1 VIGVW
6 AITKREFWN
15 LIKSVRALIIIL
27 LFSAGSIWVTNS
39 LSKVSGQLDVEEY
52 YASLRLLVLIFG
64 FLFATILSHSCFNGE
79 VETKTIRLLL
89 TKVSKT
95 SIVIGKMLGAS
106 LFWLVCLTGSFIFI
120 SAVGKVFHPSELFI
134 AFSTMAYFNS
144 IILLVSVVTAKPS
157 RSNFVGLIFALLLP
171 GLGLYAT
178 LTATSPLHFL
188 QYFFPYFYLLQGVE
202 FMGVPMI
209 FSTLITWVAVL
220 LVKGRDY

>member
-1 VIGVW
+1 MW
-6 AITKREFWN
+6 AITKKEFWN
-15 LIKSVRALIIIL
+15 LIKSVKALIIIL
-27 LFSAGSIWVTNS
+27 LFSAGSIGVTNS
-39 LSKVSGQLDVEEY
+39 LSKVSGQLDVKEY

-95 SIVIGKMLGAS
+95 GIVVGKMLGAS
-106 LFWLVCLTGSFIFI
+106 LFWLVCLTGSFLFI

-144 IILLVSVVTAKPS
+144 LILLISVVTAKPS

-178 LTATSPLHFL
+178 LTVTSPLHFL

>member
-1 VIGVW
+1 MW

-64 FLFATILSHSCFNGE
+64 FPFATILSHSCFNGE

>member
-1 VIGVW
+1 MW

-39 LSKVSGQLDVEEY
+39 LSKVSGQLDVAEY

-95 SIVIGKMLGAS
+95 SIVVGKLLGTS
-106 LFWLVCLTGSFIFI
+106 LFWMACLTGSFLFI
-120 SAVGKVFHPSELFI
+120 SVVGKVFRPSELFI

-144 IILLVSVVTAKPS
+144 IVLLISVVTTKSS
-157 RSNFVGLIFALLLP
+157 RSNFIGLIFALLLP

-178 LTATSPLHFL
+178 LTATSPLNFL
-188 QYFFPYFYLLQGVE
+188 QYFFPYFYLLQGVRY
-202 FMGVPMI
+202 MSVPLV
-209 FSTLITWVAVL
+209 FAVLLTWVAVL
-220 LVKGRDY
+220 LVKRRDY

>member
-1 VIGVW
+1 MW

-15 LIKSVRALIIIL
+15 LIKSVTALIIIL

-39 LSKVSGQLDVEEY
+39 LSKVSGQLDVKEY

>member
-1 VIGVW
+1 M
-6 AITKREFWN
+6 
-15 LIKSVRALIIIL
+15 
-27 LFSAGSIWVTNS
+27 
-39 LSKVSGQLDVEEY
+39 EEY

>member
-1 VIGVW
+1 MW

-157 RSNFVGLIFALLLP
+157 RSNFDGLIFALLLP

>member
-1 VIGVW
+1 MW

-52 YASLRLLVLIFG
+52 YASLR
-64 FLFATILSHSCFNGE
+64 
-79 VETKTIRLLL
+79 
-89 TKVSKT
+89 
-95 SIVIGKMLGAS
+95 
-106 LFWLVCLTGSFIFI
+106 
-120 SAVGKVFHPSELFI
+120 
-134 AFSTMAYFNS
+134 
-144 IILLVSVVTAKPS
+144 
-157 RSNFVGLIFALLLP
+157 
-171 GLGLYAT
+171 
-178 LTATSPLHFL
+178 
-188 QYFFPYFYLLQGVE
+188 FFPYFYLLQGVE

>member
-1 VIGVW
+1 MW

>member
-1 VIGVW
+1 MW

-106 LFWLVCLTGSFIFI
+106 LFWLVCLTGSVIFI

>member
-1 VIGVW
+1 MW

-209 FSTLITWVAVL
+209 FSTLITWIAVL

>member
-1 VIGVW
+1 MW

-144 IILLVSVVTAKPS
+144 IISAVQRQAQ
-157 RSNFVGLIFALLLP
+157 SNLRNP
-171 GLGLYAT
+171 
-178 LTATSPLHFL
+178 
-188 QYFFPYFYLLQGVE
+188 
-202 FMGVPMI
+202 
-209 FSTLITWVAVL
+209 
-220 LVKGRDY
+220 K

>member
-1 VIGVW
+1 MW

-202 FMGVPMI
+202 FMGVTMI
-209 FSTLITWVAVL
+209 FSTLITCVAVL